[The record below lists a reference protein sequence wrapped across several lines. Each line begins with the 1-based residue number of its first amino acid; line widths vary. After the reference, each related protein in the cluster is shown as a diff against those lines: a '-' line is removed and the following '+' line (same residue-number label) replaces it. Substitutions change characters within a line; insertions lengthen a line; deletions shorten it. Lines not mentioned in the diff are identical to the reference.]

1 MCCVLY
7 GVANQIAYV
16 AVFIFLFKQ
25 KTAYELRISDWSSD
39 VCSSDLAI
47 TQLPAPIVA
56 SIAFPVALSAMSQ
69 IGIKLTT
76 GALFGGNEPIN
87 PLMADRPAWL
97 LLLQPLGDLLRT
109 HAMLEPHREMM
120 ADRKS
125 TRLNSSH

>member
-1 MCCVLY
+1 
-7 GVANQIAYV
+7 
-16 AVFIFLFKQ
+16 
-25 KTAYELRISDWSSD
+25 
-39 VCSSDLAI
+39 
-47 TQLPAPIVA
+47 
-56 SIAFPVALSAMSQ
+56 MSQ

-120 ADRKS
+120 AEPCRRLAKLARTRSTGITFMGRRNSLVDILGAVHAHLANERRGVNYEPLSPGPLDPCLLTDR
-125 TRLNSSH
+125 

>member
-1 MCCVLY
+1 
-7 GVANQIAYV
+7 
-16 AVFIFLFKQ
+16 
-25 KTAYELRISDWSSD
+25 
-39 VCSSDLAI
+39 
-47 TQLPAPIVA
+47 
-56 SIAFPVALSAMSQ
+56 MSQ

-120 ADRKS
+120 AEPCRRLAKLARTRS
-125 TRLNSSH
+125 TIITFMCLRNGLDNCQRAVATHLATHLRGMTAAPLSKAPP

>member
-1 MCCVLY
+1 
-7 GVANQIAYV
+7 
-16 AVFIFLFKQ
+16 
-25 KTAYELRISDWSSD
+25 
-39 VCSSDLAI
+39 
-47 TQLPAPIVA
+47 
-56 SIAFPVALSAMSQ
+56 MSQ

-120 ADRKS
+120 AEPCIRLAKLTS
-125 TRLNSSH
+125 TRSTSITLIGRRHSLAALLASVSAQLAHPRRVMIADTI